1 MTIMKLEDECTDTN
15 LFFKWR
21 IIIHAEKLSETI
33 LGFSNT
39 ILDNLLYST

>member
-1 MTIMKLEDECTDTN
+1 MELEGECTDKN

-33 LGFSNT
+33 LSFSNN
-39 ILDNLLYST
+39 ILDNLLHSV